1 MSFTFTAKQVGALI
15 TKVDGR
21 TLRSAIQTAVVH
33 VIGHAM
39 AYGHSPLANAL
50 DERMALTPMM
60 KRHQKAVRR
69 YLTTYGPF
77 VVKEEV
83 GLVFDKVKRDK
94 LIDGGYAFEVFAEEA
109 AMWDDEPRS
118 EDGAKGPAPFD
129 LFTQLVKLADTA
141 EKKSLKGQ
149 CLEAGLIDQIKA
161 LCGHWAGQ
169 KAIAK
174 AAADAKVGQGSPAAV
189 PALPAGIEAA
199 AKAQVAVDAAMAE
212 PALV

>member
-1 MSFTFTAKQVGALI
+1 MSFKFTAKQVTATI
-15 TKVDGR
+15 NKVDGR

-39 AYGHSPLANAL
+39 EFGHSPLVNAL
-50 DERMALTPMM
+50 DERLQLSPMM
-60 KRHQKAVRR
+60 KRHQKTVRR
-69 YLTTYGPF
+69 YLTTHGPF
-77 VVKEEV
+77 VFKDEV
-83 GLVFDKVKRDK
+83 GLLFDKAKRDK
-94 LIDGGYAFEVFAEEA
+94 LNEGGYDFATFAEEA
-109 AMWDDEPRS
+109 AMWDDEPAS
-118 EDGAKGPAPFD
+118 DAKAAAPFD

-161 LCGHWAGQ
+161 LCGHWAGL
-169 KAIAK
+169 KAVAK
-174 AAADAKVGQGSPAAV
+174 AAEAAKAGQGSPATV

-199 AKAQVAVDAAMAE
+199 AVAQAAVEAALAE